1 MSFETHKDE
10 WGNEDGQH
18 EEDSAE
24 GSLHDGLLSTD
35 LRLTVALVRLL
46 VTDIN
51 AGLDLSL
58 THDIGIQES

>member
-24 GSLHDGLLSTD
+24 GSLHDGLLCAD